1 MNKLAYIAL
10 TALLAYSV
18 SSCYF
23 PGYRL
28 KPGDKIGQMELT
40 TSFEK
45 NIHELC
51 DFTILSLGTCEIP
64 PQESAIGVSTGW
76 AEDTL
81 EALDSVWSG
90 SSWEVTIDDHKV
102 DLPSFGTFDL
112 DVEGQKARVWDIGLS
127 NLAQGKHVVQYD
139 FHFENGLRVGN
150 HTQLF
155 IFTVLAAEPPASP

>member
-1 MNKLAYIAL
+1 MKKFGCIAFI
-10 TALLAYSV
+10 ALLASSV

-28 KPGDKIGQMELT
+28 KPGDKIGEMELT

-51 DFTILSLGTCEIP
+51 DFTELSIGTCEIP
-64 PQESAIGVSTGW
+64 SQESALGVSTGW

-81 EALDSVWSG
+81 EALDLVWSG
-90 SSWEVTIDDHKV
+90 SSWEVTIDDHQV

-112 DVEGQKARVWDIGLS
+112 DVEGQKARVWDIGVL
-127 NLAQGKHVVQYD
+127 NPEPGKHTIQYD
-139 FHFENGLRVGN
+139 FHFENGERVGN
-150 HTQLF
+150 HTQLY
-155 IFTVLAAEPPASP
+155 IFTVVPPTQ